1 MRNAFNVCIIYHA
14 LYYLHILV
22 ARRDSSSKMDLSQDT
37 AYLLQYTRQSKFN
50 FTLNTTSK
58 QTVARSISL
67 LTNPHSV
74 TVNLINSSNENISG
88 TTFSKLIILVAI
100 IMDTLLKN

>member
-1 MRNAFNVCIIYHA
+1 
-14 LYYLHILV
+14 
-22 ARRDSSSKMDLSQDT
+22 MDLSQDT

-67 LTNPHSV
+67 LTNPRSV

-88 TTFSKLIILVAI
+88 TTFSKLIIFIAI